1 LGLQLKAGGKFH
13 LRLNTGGRPIANKYC
28 EGNLVFACVGP
39 IIDIRLASSIGS
51 LASLV
56 AAGLNTASTLPVLL
70 NTACLFDS
78 FYILKPYC
86 TFREALSILSPL
98 GRYGAWLLAIPAHSS
113 LLSCWLFLA
122 ALAVLPSTV
131 LVRGRLAMRAGYD
144 SFKAACVCVM
154 SCIKSATNV
163 VFSECNLLESFGLF
177 RTVAL
182 AWTEGLNTLASYAS
196 LAFQPMAVP
205 VGLATL
211 GRLVNVVG
219 SAIDPFLDFDVFGA
233 FWAAQKVLTS
243 VRRQVGVALAL
254 FSSPALRHGGSSRCL
269 VFGASWF
276 SLRLPLAQALPQKS
290 LAEATGMRLYEAS
303 VTDPCVLSSTRPL
316 HSREGSFSNL
326 SFSVRVFE
334 TGIKVIDLLTPYS
347 KGGKVGLFGGAGVG
361 KTVVIMELI
370 RNLAV
375 LHGGLSVFCGVG
387 ERSREGKDLYA
398 EMQESG
404 ILGCSGRFCHASGC
418 TLELTDFTSS
428 RSQAVLV
435 FGQMNETPGARMR
448 VSLSA
453 LVISEFFRDASRQDI
468 LLFVDNV
475 FRLLQAGSEVSTLL
489 GRMPSA
495 VGYQPTLATEMGVF
509 QERVVATGSGSITSI
524 QAIYVPADDLT
535 DPAPVVIFGHLD
547 AVTVLSRQLAS
558 KGIYPA
564 VDPFASTSKMLDP
577 YIISRTHYSVAS
589 QVKGL
594 LQRYKELQDVIAI
607 LGLEEL
613 SEVDKK
619 VVDRARKV
627 ERFLSQPFFVAEVFT
642 RMAGQYVELATSVQ
656 CFESILDGR
665 MDDLPESAFYM
676 RGAL

>member
-1 LGLQLKAGGKFH
+1 MACHG
-13 LRLNTGGRPIANKYC
+13 
-28 EGNLVFACVGP
+28 LVFACVGP
-39 IIDIRLASSIGS
+39 IIDVRLASSIGS

-56 AAGLNTASTLPVLL
+56 AAGLSAASTLPTLFD
-70 NTACLFDS
+70 TACLLGS
-78 FYILKPYC
+78 PCILKPCC
-86 TFREALSILSPL
+86 TSRKALGTLSPL
-98 GRYGAWLLAIPAHSS
+98 GRYGAWLSATPAHSS
-113 LLSCWLFLA
+113 LLCCWLFLTA
-122 ALAVLPSTV
+122 FGDLGFRGTASHASHGR
-131 LVRGRLAMRAGYD
+131 VRTSYD
-144 SFKAACVCVM
+144 SFKAACVRAM
-154 SCIKSATNV
+154 SCAKSATNT

-182 AWTEGLNTLASYAS
+182 AWTEGLNTLASHAS
-196 LAFQPMAVP
+196 LAFQPTAVP

-219 SAIDPFLDFDVFGA
+219 SAIDPFLDFNVFGA
-233 FWAAQKVLTS
+233 LWAAQKVLT
-243 VRRQVGVALAL
+243 GVTSQALAL
-254 FSSPALRHGGSSRCL
+254 FSMGGSQGSWLGRCRP
-269 VFGASWF
+269 FGASWLA
-276 SLRLPLAQALPQKS
+276 LRLPMRPLAGKDLRLPGLHEAS
-290 LAEATGMRLYEAS
+290 ATG
-303 VTDPCVLSSTRPL
+303 PCVLGSTRPL
-316 HSREGSFSNL
+316 HSREGSFSGL
-326 SFSVRVFE
+326 SFSVRIPE
-334 TGIKVIDLLTPYS
+334 TGVKVIDLLTPYS

-361 KTVVIMELI
+361 KTVVIVELI

-404 ILGCSGRFCHASGC
+404 ILGCSGRFCHAPGC
-418 TLELTDFTSS
+418 TLELADFTSS

-453 LVISEFFRDASRQDI
+453 LVISEFFRDACRQDI
-468 LLFVDNV
+468 LLFVDNA

-509 QERVVATGSGSITSI
+509 QERVVATEIGSITSI

-535 DPAPVVIFGHLD
+535 DPAPVAIFGHLD

-577 YIISRTHYSVAS
+577 RTISRTHCSVAS

-594 LQRYKELQDVIAI
+594 LQRCKELQDVIAI

-656 CFESILDGR
+656 RFGSILAGR
-665 MDDLPESAFYM
+665 ADDLPESAFYM
-676 RGAL
+676 QGAF